1 MKTAQAKIQKFG
13 SLLSAMVM
21 PNIGVFIGWGLLT
34 ALFIDTGWTTKC
46 LFKQTGFTNFNVLI
60 TLLDRIYRRI

>member
-34 ALFIDTGWTTKC
+34 ALFFDKPFDNVISTCIDPIWLWDC
-46 LFKQTGFTNFNVLI
+46 FFIDF
-60 TLLDRIYRRI
+60 